1 MKQTLR
7 GLSKGKKVGILSMIL
22 PLFLMAEVHAN
33 AQDVHNIIDICTSS
47 QRVMKDYALMGMK
60 IEYHNPKKD
69 LDAMV
74 KRMEQEMEVMEKRAI
89 SNALHAEELALHKAW
104 KSIEAELQ
112 KKPTKA
118 GALTLHHHVNTFA
131 HHCEVMAEHLAK
143 DSHTRGM
150 YDEALLGRINLDVQD
165 LAASYIMHAWG
176 AEEDTEY
183 YKEVKEILADYQ
195 KAYDELEG
203 ADEKQVSAKIKA
215 HLKTA
220 NKHFMA
226 FEFMAESRSGR
237 YVPLLIAKKADKIY
251 TGIKKILKEEESEV
265 EK

>member
-1 MKQTLR
+1 MKIT
-7 GLSKGKKVGILSMIL
+7 LSKSKKATIFSMVL
-22 PLFLMAEVHAN
+22 PLFLMGEVHAN
-33 AQDVHNIIDICTSS
+33 AQDVHDIIDICTSS
-47 QRVMKDYALMGMK
+47 QRVVKDYALMGMK

-74 KRMEQEMEVMEKRAI
+74 KHMEQEMEVMEKHGI
-89 SNALHAEELALHKAW
+89 SKALHAEELALHKEW

-112 KKPTKA
+112 KKPSKA
-118 GALTLHHHVNTFA
+118 GALTLHHHVNAFA
-131 HHCEVMAEHLAK
+131 HHCEVMAEHLSK
-143 DSHTRGM
+143 DTHTSAM
-150 YDEALLGRINLDVQD
+150 HDEVLLGRINLDVQD

-183 YKEVKEILADYQ
+183 YKEVEELLADYQ

-203 ADEKQVSAKIKA
+203 ADEKEVSAEVKA
-215 HLKTA
+215 HLKVTG
-220 NKHFMA
+220 KHFMA

-251 TGIKKILKEEESEV
+251 TEIKKILKEEESEV